1 MRILVDIG
9 HPAHV
14 HYFKHAIA
22 IWKAHGHEVIIT
34 ARDRNHIADLLKDQ
48 GLEFTNRGKGSDSKL
63 GKLMYMAYADLLL
76 LGVVLRKWPDIY
88 ISFSSPYA
96 AQISW
101 LFRKPHICLN
111 DTEHTDR
118 SHSIFTYPFSST
130 ILTPKCYKNDLGPK
144 HYKLNSVIEGLY
156 LSNGRFVP
164 DTEVIR
170 KLRGPEDQDY
180 VLVRFVSWKAHH
192 DYGQS
197 GMSDQVKRDLID
209 LLKTRYKVYVSAEG
223 DIPQEYRGM
232 EIKIEVSQMHDA
244 IAGAQMFVGESGT
257 MASESA
263 FLGVPALYIN
273 SLPLMGY
280 LAMEQ
285 EHGLLKHFRK
295 SDGIVEFLRSWMDDP
310 DLKTRAEDNA
320 AKLRGSFNDPTDVLV
335 KLVENYPEEL
345 KNLR

>member
-14 HYFKHAIA
+14 HYFKHAISK
-22 IWKAHGHEVIIT
+22 WKEHGHDVIIT
-34 ARDRNHIADLLKDQ
+34 ARDRNHIADLLQDQ
-48 GLEFTNRGKGSDSKL
+48 DLPFTNRGKGSDSKL

-76 LGVVLRKWPDIY
+76 LGLVLRKWPNIY
-88 ISFSSPYA
+88 VSFSSPYA

-118 SHSIFTYPFSST
+118 SHSIFTYPFSKT
-130 ILTPKCYKNDLGPK
+130 LLTPKCYKNNLGPK
-144 HYKLNSVIEGLY
+144 HVRLNNVIEGFY
-156 LSNGRFVP
+156 LSDGRFTP
-164 DTEVIR
+164 NQEVIQR
-170 KLRGPEDQDY
+170 LRGSENQDY

-197 GMSDQVKRDLID
+197 GMSDQVKRQLID
-209 LLKTRYKVYVSAEG
+209 LLKTKYRVYVSAEG
-223 DIPQEYRGM
+223 EIPEEYKEMAIDIDVAE
-232 EIKIEVSQMHDA
+232 MHDT
-244 IAGAQMFVGESGT
+244 IAGASMFVGESGT

-280 LAMEQ
+280 LSMWQ
-285 EHGLLKHFRK
+285 DNGLLKHFRK
-295 SDGIVEFLRSWMDDP
+295 SEGIVAFLQSWMEDP
-310 DLKTRAEDNA
+310 QLKTKSEETAGKIRAGFDD
-320 AKLRGSFNDPTDVLV
+320 STDVLV
-335 KLVENYPEEL
+335 RLVENYPDEL